1 MIEDLFMS
9 LVMADVIVELRSRN
23 LLTFNLV
30 WKGLTRVVRSSHDA
44 SLNGAFLRTPDVIC
58 L

>member
-1 MIEDLFMS
+1 MS